1 MDQTIISQI
10 LSVLNAMEAEDR
22 AEDQERRGRAKLKVL
37 VQGFASIQKELPLLE
52 QKVIETQ
59 LAINT
64 INAEYAKRLASK
76 QKETDQKLQDFE
88 RQMFDSKTRADEW
101 TKKVADLGV
110 QVANAEANLKAEQ
123 NKLAA
128 DIKEKKATFDRLER
142 DINNLKRAHGLQ
154 ATG

>member
-10 LSVLNAMEAEDR
+10 LNVLNAMEAEDR
-22 AEDQERRGRAKLKVL
+22 AEDQERRGRGKLKVL

-64 INAEYAKRLASK
+64 INAEYVKKVAIK
-76 QKETDQKLQDFE
+76 QKETDEKVQDFE
-88 RQMFDSKTRADEW
+88 RQMFDSKTRVDEW
-101 TKKVADLGV
+101 TKKITDLGV
-110 QVANAEANLKAEQ
+110 KLANAEANLKTEHS
-123 NKLAA
+123 KLDAG
-128 DIKEKKATFDRLER
+128 IKEKKATFERLTT